1 MTAPR
6 RTARLTTALSA
17 AAVMALTTMVSV
29 SASPATG
36 QERVFADATS
46 FETVDGQ
53 ALPMGGGRSPAVVAA
68 ASDVGASDGAPSDA
82 AAPDVAASDAA
93 ASSPQQAETD
103 TSPASPEAA

>member
-36 QERVFADATS
+36 QERVFADAAS
-46 FETVDGQ
+46 FDTVDGQ
-53 ALPMGGGRSPAVVAA
+53 ALPMGGGRSPEVVAPASSGA
-68 ASDVGASDGAPSDA
+68 ASSGAASSDAPASDAPASDA
-82 AAPDVAASDAA
+82 AASDAA
-93 ASSPQQAETD
+93 ASTPQQAETD
-103 TSPASPEAA
+103 A

>member
-36 QERVFADATS
+36 QESVFADAAS
-46 FETVDGQ
+46 FDTVDGQ
-53 ALPMGGGRSPAVVAA
+53 ALPMGGGRSPEVVAPASSGA
-68 ASDVGASDGAPSDA
+68 ASSDAPASDAP
-82 AAPDVAASDAA
+82 ASDAA
-93 ASSPQQAETD
+93 ASTPQQAETD
-103 TSPASPEAA
+103 A